1 MKIVVCVKQVPDTAA
16 KVVVEIGSVAW
27 GGASLVLNPWD
38 EYAVEAALQ
47 QKEAHGGSVTALT
60 MAPEGP
66 NEALKQ
72 ALAMGCD
79 EAVLI
84 SDEALAAADTQ
95 VTARVLAAAIE
106 KIGEVDLVFFGQQ
119 AVDGDSGVT
128 DAQTARV
135 LGWPVLSLIS
145 VISQLDPAAR
155 TIQVERS
162 VEEGRQIVSGP
173 LPAVLSVVKDYGEPR
188 YPSFMGIRKAAR
200 AQVPTWSL
208 ADLGSPDLQPAVSW
222 PEVMEPPQVAVT
234 CEFIEGGSPADIA
247 ASLADRLMAEKVL

>member
-1 MKIVVCVKQVPDTAA
+1 LKIVVCVKQVPDTAA
-16 KVVVEIGSVAW
+16 KVVVEDGSVTW
-27 GGASLVLNPWD
+27 GGANLVLNPWD

-47 QKEAHGGSVTALT
+47 QKEAHGGSVTAIT

-84 SDEALAAADTQ
+84 SDPDLAAADTQ
-95 VTARVLAAAIE
+95 VTARVLAAAIA
-106 KIGEVDLVFFGQQ
+106 KIGEVALVFFGQQ

-135 LGWPVLSLIS
+135 LGWPVLSLAS
-145 VISQLDPAAR
+145 VISNVDPAAG

-162 VEEGRQIVSGP
+162 VEQGRQIVSGA

-200 AQVPTWSL
+200 AQVPTWNL
-208 ADLGSPDLQPAVSW
+208 ADLGAAGLHPAVAW
-222 PEVMEPPQVAVT
+222 PEVMNPPQVAVT
-234 CEFIEGGSPADIA
+234 CEFIEGSSPDEIA
-247 ASLADRLMAEKVL
+247 ASLAERLIAEKVL